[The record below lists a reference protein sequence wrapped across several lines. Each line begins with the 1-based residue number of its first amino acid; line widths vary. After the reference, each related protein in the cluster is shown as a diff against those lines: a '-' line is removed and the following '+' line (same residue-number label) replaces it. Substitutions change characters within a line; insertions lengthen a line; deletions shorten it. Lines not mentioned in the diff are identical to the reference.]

1 MAALLGGQ
9 PADVG
14 KPVGLVLSLHPQGQL
29 WGEAYGAGA
38 QALGPEVLNH
48 L

>member
-1 MAALLGGQ
+1 MAVLLGGQ

-14 KPVGLVLSLHPQGQL
+14 KPVGLVLSLPPQGQL
-29 WGEAYGAGA
+29 WGEASGAGT

-48 L
+48 M